1 MVSSFKCF
9 ISAITLAVVGL
20 SQPGWEAAHAVAHEH
35 ELENHHAA
43 EPASGN
49 SATNEE
55 APTGGH
61 DHPQLGRAV
70 SGKGIFTSEVTAP
83 PPAVDGF
90 QPLTEPS
97 VRRILFSA
105 NQPRAGPH
113 HVSTS
118 RPRAPPI
125 A

>member
-1 MVSSFKCF
+1 MVYSFKF
-9 ISAITLAVVGL
+9 YISAITLAVVGL
-20 SQPGWEAAHAVAHEH
+20 SQPGWEAAHAVTHEH

-49 SATNEE
+49 SVTNEE
-55 APTGGH
+55 APAGDH
-61 DHPQLGRAV
+61 DHPQQGRAV
-70 SGKGIFTSEVTAP
+70 ASKGIFSSEVTAA

-90 QPLTEPS
+90 QPLIEPP

-105 NQPRAGPH
+105 KQPRAGPH

-118 RPRAPPI
+118 RARAPPI
-125 A
+125 V